1 MNNTPQCVLYKN
13 DPILYMISLEYMFHN
28 NLEEISKHLNI
39 KINNKGNG
47 FNEVKLITI

>member
-13 DPILYMISLEYMFHN
+13 YPILYMFHN

-39 KINNKGNG
+39 KINNIGNG
-47 FNEVKLITI
+47 FNEIKLITI